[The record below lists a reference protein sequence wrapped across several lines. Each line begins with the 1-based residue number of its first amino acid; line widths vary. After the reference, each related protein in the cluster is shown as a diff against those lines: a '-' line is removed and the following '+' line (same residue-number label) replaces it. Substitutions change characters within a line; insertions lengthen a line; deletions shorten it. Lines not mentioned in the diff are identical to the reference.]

1 MQEAGRLHVS
11 ARADSF
17 GRPGGVCNRIMCLP
31 TLQSARDR
39 RVVTMDGEQSHP
51 LQGGLANESPI
62 PIRPLGVRQTTR
74 VEPRDVTSQ
83 SDPLRLRL
91 PTHYAT
97 NRDVLDAG

>member
-1 MQEAGRLHVS
+1 
-11 ARADSF
+11 
-17 GRPGGVCNRIMCLP
+17 MCLP

-39 RVVTMDGEQSHP
+39 RVVTVNGEQSHP

-83 SDPLRLRL
+83 SGPYSTEVPDPLRDYRRGLVQQL
-91 PTHYAT
+91 
-97 NRDVLDAG
+97 L